1 MQKNMSDAMF
11 QEQKRRK
18 KRKIISTIMAWI
30 LVLFIIVAIAFIVMS
45 LVMAAGGKS
54 LRGERTNS
62 RPNLVLEESEQDTGD
77 AQESYESS
85 SPNKEV
91 TDESM
96 ETVVVWQEGWVR
108 HNGKIYEYNDDIM
121 TFLVLGIDDM
131 DVVTESTTATGGG
144 QSDAIFLVIAN
155 PDKKE
160 INILAVNR
168 DTMTDIQMYGMGPD
182 GTTVTAYGQLATQ
195 HGFGDGKELSCELT
209 RDTVSALF
217 YDLPIHGYVSINM
230 GAIAK
235 LNDAIGGV
243 EITALEDVPKAGLKK
258 DEKCT
263 LKGMDAFWYVKW
275 RDTKVFESNRGR
287 LARQKQYLS
296 AFTTKVKDAVKKDI
310 TIPVTL
316 YQELNKYIVT
326 DINVDEVTY
335 LVGELLDYKLDSE
348 AIRTLEG
355 VTEMGE
361 KHEEFY
367 PDKDAMKE
375 LMITLFYEEVEI
387 D

>member
-1 MQKNMSDAMF
+1 
-11 QEQKRRK
+11 
-18 KRKIISTIMAWI
+18 
-30 LVLFIIVAIAFIVMS
+30 LVVVIVTFV
-45 LVMAAGGKS
+45 LAAGGRS
-54 LRGERTNS
+54 LRDKAGQNK
-62 RPNLVLEESEQDTGD
+62 PNLMLETETDSAVEIESSEKVEQGSVQENDATAGTAQDT
-77 AQESYESS
+77 
-85 SPNKEV
+85 
-91 TDESM
+91 
-96 ETVVVWQEGWVR
+96 VVWQEGWVR
-108 HNGKIYEYNDDIM
+108 YNDKIYDYNEDIM

-155 PDKKE
+155 SDKKE
-160 INILAVNR
+160 IDILAVNR

-182 GTTVTAYGQLATQ
+182 GSTVSAYGQIATQ

-217 YDLPIHGYVSINM
+217 YDLPIHGYVSVNM

-243 EITALEDVPKAGLKK
+243 ELIALEDVPKAKIKK
-258 DEKCT
+258 DDEIT
-263 LKGMDAFWYVKW
+263 LKGMDAFWYVKY
-275 RDTKVFESNRGR
+275 RDIKVFESNRGR

-296 AFTTKVKDAVKKDI
+296 AFTTKVKKAVKEDI

-316 YQELNKYIVT
+316 YQELSKYMVT
-326 DINVDEVTY
+326 DITMDEITF
-335 LVGELLDYKLDSE
+335 LATQLMDYKLDTD
-348 AIRTLEG
+348 AIHTLEG

-367 PDKDAMKE
+367 PDKDAMKD
-375 LMITLFYEEVEI
+375 LMITLFYEEVDIEN
-387 D
+387 